1 MTFPN
6 WYIFWLEVKYS
17 IGNEVGIFW
26 VQISYWTEWR
36 LLIYVIY
43 FSFLHNL
50 QRIYPSWERILWKQR
65 IDRFHT
71 KYWKCQNLS
80 TSRKKISLQ
89 KTILIICLR
98 STVIK
103 VYMKQTVKC
112 LFYCLCVLSRVQLF
126 ETPVDG
132 SLPGSS
138 VHVIFQVRIVEW
150 VAFTYTRGSSQSKD
164 RNCVSCI
171 SCIGR
176 WVFLPLCHLGS
187 PFYCRTL
194 WQFPV
199 KLGDAPHLLLLTSV
213 CSLHIAWFYINF
225 QNTSIT
231 YSGERNRSKL
241 SWYFGFSWSFP

>member
-1 MTFPN
+1 M
-6 WYIFWLEVKYS
+6 KYS

-26 VQISYWTEWR
+26 IQISCRTEWR
-36 LLIYVIY
+36 QLLIYVIY

-50 QRIYPSWERILWKQR
+50 QRIYPSWERILWEQC
-65 IDRFHT
+65 IDSFHM

-103 VYMKQTVKC
+103 VYMKQTAKC

-126 ETPVDG
+126 ETPMDG

-138 VHVIFQVRIVEW
+138 VHVIFQARILEW
-150 VAFTYTRGSSQSKD
+150 VAVTYSRGSSQPKD
-164 RNCVSCI
+164 WNCVSFI

-176 WVFLPLCHLGS
+176 WIFTTVPPGKPILLKNFVTIPSKAWWWPSLTLVDICVFIA
-187 PFYCRTL
+187 YCMI
-194 WQFPV
+194 
-199 KLGDAPHLLLLTSV
+199 
-213 CSLHIAWFYINF
+213 LH
-225 QNTSIT
+225 
-231 YSGERNRSKL
+231 
-241 SWYFGFSWSFP
+241 